1 MNNTMPN
8 LTIKKALA
16 ALCFLALGFNTEAQQ
31 QARISIE
38 FRGGLPSLLTEVN
51 PSTAPFGGVGLRYSF
66 NKYFSL
72 SGEANGGGMAGRSA
86 KAGYFRNSFTQ
97 IGGKANLNV
106 TSFLPDR
113 NDAWSKFN
121 VYVSLGANYMMYYY
135 DKDKALDGKTA
146 KPYFIYDAGLNV
158 KYYVNEMI
166 DLMAGVNFN
175 FSQTSA
181 IDNIRGD
188 GKYDK
193 FALTYVGMAFKILP
207 EERKQLLD
215 WAHLPLRNNE
225 GTKELLAKLEKG
237 VKESNKQANDSL
249 AAQLRKEIKVVD
261 DKVVS
266 VNTKVDTL
274 DNKLNQVL
282 DMLAKMSAAQTAQ
295 IEASQPKAPVGKGQ
309 KGKAANSKQK
319 STTDAGKLNAS
330 SPTGNDTT
338 DRYTLNPKMLSY
350 TAPDGTKVK
359 AATIDQSQVKENYA
373 IVVGS
378 FVQDQNAIL
387 ARDKYIDKGWDAHIL
402 GSAKSQYKRIVIF
415 SNNYFEA
422 AKIVTE
428 LRSTVSK
435 DVWMLDINTGK
446 GVYIK

>member
-1 MNNTMPN
+1 MDNTTRQ
-8 LTIKKALA
+8 LTIKQALTV
-16 ALCFLALGFNTEAQQ
+16 LCFFALGFNSKAQQ
-31 QARISIE
+31 QARLSIE

-51 PSTAPFGGVGLRYSF
+51 PSTAPFGGLGLRYSF

-72 SGEANGGGMAGRSA
+72 SGDANGGGIAGRSG

-106 TSFLPDR
+106 TSFLPQR

-166 DLMAGVNFN
+166 DIMGGVTFN

-188 GKYDK
+188 GKFDK

-207 EERKQLLD
+207 EDRKQLLD
-215 WAHLPLRNNE
+215 WAHLPLRNNQ
-225 GTKELLAKLEKG
+225 GTKELLAKLEKD

-249 AAQLRKEIKVVD
+249 AAQLRKEIKTVD
-261 DKVVS
+261 DKVAT

-274 DNKLNQVL
+274 DNKMNQVL
-282 DMLAKMSAAQTAQ
+282 DLLAKMSAAQAAQ
-295 IEASQPKAPVGKGQ
+295 IEAAQPKAPVGKGK
-309 KGKAANSKQK
+309 KGK
-319 STTDAGKLNAS
+319 TTTEKPKENNKVTAP
-330 SPTGNDTT
+330 SPTGNDTS
-338 DRYTLNPKMLSY
+338 DRYTLSPKMLSY
-350 TAPDGTKVK
+350 TAPDGTKIK

-387 ARDKYIDKGWDAHIL
+387 ARDRYIDKGWDAHIL

>member
-1 MNNTMPN
+1 MRYV
-8 LTIKKALA
+8 TIKQAIII
-16 ALCFLALGFNTEAQQ
+16 LCFFALGFSTKAQQ
-31 QARISIE
+31 QARLSIE
-38 FRGGLPSLLTEVN
+38 FRGGLPSLLTESN
-51 PSTAPFGGVGLRYSF
+51 PSTAPFGGLGLRYSF
-66 NKYFSL
+66 NKYLSL
-72 SGEANGGGMAGRSA
+72 SGDANGGGIAGRSA

-106 TSFLPDR
+106 TSFLPQR

-146 KPYFIYDAGLNV
+146 KPYFIYDAGLNI

-166 DLMAGVNFN
+166 DIMGGVTFN
-175 FSQTSA
+175 FSQTTA

-188 GKYDK
+188 GKFDK
-193 FALTYVGMAFKILP
+193 FALTYIGMAFKILP
-207 EERKQLLD
+207 EDRKQLLD
-215 WAHLPLRNNE
+215 WAHLPLRNNQ
-225 GTKELLAKLEKG
+225 GTKELLTKLEKD
-237 VKESNKQANDSL
+237 VRESNKQANDSL
-249 AAQLRKEIKVVD
+249 AAQLRKEIKTVD
-261 DKVVS
+261 DKVVT

-274 DNKLNQVL
+274 DNKMNQVL
-282 DMLAKMSAAQTAQ
+282 DMLAKMSAAQTLQ
-295 IEASQPKAPVGKGQ
+295 IEASQTKAPIRKGK
-309 KGKAANSKQK
+309 KGKA
-319 STTDAGKLNAS
+319 TTEKPKEIGK
-330 SPTGNDTT
+330 SPTGNDTA
-338 DRYTLNPKMLSY
+338 DKYTINPKMLSY

-378 FVQDQNAIL
+378 FVQDQNAII

-428 LRSTVSK
+428 LRATVSK

>member
-1 MNNTMPN
+1 MNNTTRY
-8 LTIKKALA
+8 LTKKLTSTL
-16 ALCFLALGFNTEAQQ
+16 LCLLLLVINSNSQQ

-38 FRGGLPSLLTEVN
+38 FRGGLPSLLTESN

-72 SGEANGGGMAGRSA
+72 SGDANGGGIAGRSA

-106 TSFLPDR
+106 TAFLPQR
-113 NDAWSKFN
+113 TDAWSRFN
-121 VYVSLGANYMMYYY
+121 AYVSLGANYMMYYY
-135 DKDKALDGKTA
+135 DKDKALDGKTS
-146 KPYFIYDAGLNV
+146 KPYFIYDLGFNV

-166 DLMAGVNFN
+166 DVMGGVTFN

-188 GKYDK
+188 GKFDK
-193 FALTYVGMAFKILP
+193 FALTYVGLAFKILP
-207 EERKQLLD
+207 EDRKQLLD
-215 WAHLPLRNNE
+215 WAHLPIRNNE
-225 GTKELLAKLEKG
+225 GTKQLLAKLEKDMRE
-237 VKESNKQANDSL
+237 VNKQANDSL
-249 AAQLRKEIKVVD
+249 AAKLRKEIKTVD
-261 DKVVS
+261 DNVVTVDS
-266 VNTKVDTL
+266 KVDTL
-274 DNKLNQVL
+274 DNKINQVL
-282 DMLAKMSAAQTAQ
+282 EMLAKMSALQTAQ
-295 IEASQPKAPVGKGQ
+295 VEASQPKKPVGKG
-309 KGKAANSKQK
+309 KKEVVTTSKTT
-319 STTDAGKLNAS
+319 STTPNAKKDS
-330 SPTGNDTT
+330 SSVADTSN
-338 DRYTLNPKMLSY
+338 RYTINPKMLSY
-350 TAPDGTKVK
+350 TAPDGTKIK

-378 FVQDQNAIL
+378 FVQDQNAII

>member
-1 MNNTMPN
+1 MNNTTFK
-8 LTIKKALA
+8 LTYKLI
-16 ALCFLALGFNTEAQQ
+16 CLALSLFVLVFNINAQQ
-31 QARISIE
+31 QARLSIE
-38 FRGGLPSLLTEVN
+38 FRGGLPSLLTESN
-51 PSTAPFGGVGLRYSF
+51 PSTAPFGGFGLRYSF

-72 SGEANGGGMAGRSA
+72 SGDANGGGIAGRSA

-106 TSFLPDR
+106 TAFLPQR
-113 NDAWSKFN
+113 NDAWSRFN
-121 VYVSLGANYMMYYY
+121 AYVSLGANYMMYYY
-135 DKDKALDGKTA
+135 DKDKALDGKTS
-146 KPYFIYDAGLNV
+146 KPYFIYDLGLNV
-158 KYYVNEMI
+158 KYYVNEMVDI
-166 DLMAGVNFN
+166 MAGVTFN
-175 FSQTSA
+175 FSQTTA

-225 GTKELLAKLEKG
+225 GTKQLLAKLEKE
-237 VKESNKQANDSL
+237 VKEANKQANDSL
-249 AAQLRKEIKVVD
+249 AAQLRKEIKTVD
-261 DKVVS
+261 EKVVT

-274 DNKLNQVL
+274 DNKMNQVL
-282 DMLAKMSAAQTAQ
+282 EMLAKLSAAQTPAEAAQ
-295 IEASQPKAPVGKGQ
+295 TKASAGKGQ
-309 KGKAANSKQK
+309 KGKQTIDNKKA
-319 STTDAGKLNAS
+319 TTD
-330 SPTGNDTT
+330 PTKVGTTNTNDTT
-338 DRYTLNPKMLSY
+338 DRYTINPKMLSY

-378 FVQDQNAIL
+378 FVQDQNAII

-428 LRSTVSK
+428 LRTTVSK

>member
-1 MNNTMPN
+1 MNYTKRS
-8 LTIKKALA
+8 LITKQAFLILCLLLLA
-16 ALCFLALGFNTEAQQ
+16 FNTQAQQ
-31 QARISIE
+31 QARLSIE
-38 FRGGLPSLLTEVN
+38 FRGGLPSLLTESN
-51 PSTAPFGGVGLRYSF
+51 PSTAPFGGLGLRYSF
-66 NKYFSL
+66 NKYLSL
-72 SGEANGGGMAGRSA
+72 SGDANGGGIAGRSS

-135 DKDKALDGKTA
+135 DKDRALDGKTA
-146 KPYFIYDAGLNV
+146 KPYFIYDAGFNV
-158 KYYVNEMI
+158 KYYVNEMVDI
-166 DLMAGVNFN
+166 MAGVTFN
-175 FSQTSA
+175 FSQTTA

-188 GKYDK
+188 GKFDK
-193 FALTYVGMAFKILP
+193 FALTHVGMAFKILP

-215 WAHLPLRNNE
+215 WAHLPLRNNQ
-225 GTKELLAKLEKG
+225 GTKELLAKLEKE

-249 AAQLRKEIKVVD
+249 AAQLRKEIKTVD
-261 DKVVS
+261 DKVVT
-266 VNTKVDTL
+266 VNTKVDTI

-282 DMLAKMSAAQTAQ
+282 DLLAKMSAAQVAQ
-295 IEASQPKAPVGKGQ
+295 IEAVKPSAPVA
-309 KGKAANSKQK
+309 KGKKGK
-319 STTDAGKLNAS
+319 TTTEKPKETAKVTTP
-330 SPTGNDTT
+330 SPTGNDTS
-338 DRYTLNPKMLSY
+338 DRYTISPKMLSY
-350 TAPDGTKVK
+350 TAPDGTKIK

-378 FVQDQNAIL
+378 FVQDQNAII

-428 LRSTVSK
+428 LRATVSK

>member
-1 MNNTMPN
+1 MDNTTRN
-8 LTIKKALA
+8 LTIKYAIT
-16 ALCFLALGFNTEAQQ
+16 ALCIFSLGFNTKAQQ
-31 QARISIE
+31 QSRLSIE
-38 FRGGLPSLLTEVN
+38 FRGGLPSLLTESN
-51 PSTAPFGGVGLRYSF
+51 PSNAPFGGLGLRYSF
-66 NKYFSL
+66 NKYL
-72 SGEANGGGMAGRSA
+72 SISGDANGGGIAGRSA

-97 IGGKANLNV
+97 IGGKTNLNV
-106 TSFLPDR
+106 TSFLPVR
-113 NDAWSKFN
+113 SDAWNKFN
-121 VYVSLGANYMMYYY
+121 VYLSLGANYMMYYY

-146 KPYFIYDAGLNV
+146 KPYFIYDAGVNV

-166 DLMAGVNFN
+166 DLMAGVTFN

-188 GKYDK
+188 GKFDK
-193 FALTYVGMAFKILP
+193 FALSYVGLAFKILP
-207 EERKQLLD
+207 EERKQHLD
-215 WAHLPLRNNE
+215 WAHLPLRNNQ
-225 GTKELLAKLEKG
+225 GTKELLAKLEKD

-249 AAQLRKEIKVVD
+249 ASQLRREIKTVD
-261 DKVVS
+261 DKVVI

-282 DMLAKMSAAQTAQ
+282 DLLAKMNATQAEST
-295 IEASQPKAPVGKGQ
+295 QPKTPAGKS
-309 KGKAANSKQK
+309 KPANNKQK
-319 STTDAGKLNAS
+319 SGSNVAKTT
-330 SPTGNDTT
+330 SPTGNDTA
-338 DRYTLNPKMLSY
+338 DKYTLNPKMLTY
-350 TAPDGTKVK
+350 TAPDGTKIK

-428 LRSTVSK
+428 LRTTVSK

>member
-1 MNNTMPN
+1 MKNTMHY
-8 LTIKKALA
+8 LTKKLIGTL
-16 ALCFLALGFNTEAQQ
+16 LCLLLLVTNSNSQQ

-38 FRGGLPSLLTEVN
+38 FRGGLPSLLTESN
-51 PSTAPFGGVGLRYSF
+51 PSTAPFGGLGLRYSF
-66 NKYFSL
+66 NKHFSL
-72 SGEANGGGMAGRSA
+72 SGDANGGGIAGRST

-106 TSFLPDR
+106 TAFLPQR
-113 NDAWSKFN
+113 TDAWSRFN
-121 VYVSLGANYMMYYY
+121 AYFSLGANYMMYYY

-146 KPYFIYDAGLNV
+146 KPYFIYDMGVNV

-166 DLMAGVNFN
+166 DVMGGVTFN

-193 FALTYVGMAFKILP
+193 FALTYVGLAFKILP
-207 EERKQLLD
+207 EDRKQLLD
-215 WAHLPLRNNE
+215 WAHLPIRNNE
-225 GTKELLAKLEKG
+225 GTKQLLAKLEKDMRE
-237 VKESNKQANDSL
+237 VNKQANDSL
-249 AAQLRKEIKVVD
+249 AAQLRKEIKTVD
-261 DKVVS
+261 NKIETVTV
-266 VNTKVDTL
+266 KVDTI
-274 DNKLNQVL
+274 D
-282 DMLAKMSAAQTAQ
+282 AKMNMMLELLNKMSTIQTAQ
-295 IEASQPKAPVGKGQ
+295 VEAAQAKSNP
-309 KGKAANSKQK
+309 KGKKDSKLNQK
-319 STTDAGKLNAS
+319 STTTTS
-330 SPTGNDTT
+330 SKTDTAIDT
-338 DRYTLNPKMLSY
+338 SSRYTLNPKMLSY
-350 TAPDGTKVK
+350 TAPDGTKIK

-378 FVQDQNAIL
+378 FVQDQNAIV

>member
-1 MNNTMPN
+1 MNNTTNKLFPLKTSLAIFLISLSIN
-8 LTIKKALA
+8 LV
-16 ALCFLALGFNTEAQQ
+16 AQQ
-31 QARISIE
+31 QSRVSIE
-38 FRGGLPSLLTEVN
+38 FRGGLPSLMTEAS
-51 PSTAPFGGVGLRYSF
+51 PSNAPFGGLGLRYSF
-66 NKYFSL
+66 NKYL
-72 SGEANGGGMAGRSA
+72 SISGDAIGGGMAGTSS

-97 IGGKANLNV
+97 IGTRINFNI
-106 TSFLPDR
+106 TSLLPQRDD
-113 NDAWSKFN
+113 NWGKFN
-121 VYVSLGANYMMYYY
+121 VYLSTGPNYMMYYY

-146 KPYFIYDAGLNV
+146 KPYFVYDIGLNV

-166 DLMAGVNFN
+166 DIVGGVSFN

-181 IDNIRGD
+181 IDNIRD
-188 GKYDK
+188 NNENDK
-193 FALTYVGMAFKILP
+193 FALSYVGMAFKILP
-207 EERKQLLD
+207 EDRKQHLD

-225 GTKELLAKLEKG
+225 GTKELLAKLEQD
-237 VKESNKQANDSL
+237 VNESNRQANDSL
-249 AAQLRKEIKVVD
+249 ATILRKEIKIVD
-261 DKVVS
+261 DKVVT

-274 DNKLNQVL
+274 DNKVNQVL
-282 DMLAKMSAAQTAQ
+282 EILAKMSAAQAAQ
-295 IEASQPKAPVGKGQ
+295 IEASKPKTPVGKGQ
-309 KGKAANSKQK
+309 KGKTNNKQK
-319 STTDAGKLNAS
+319 STDNAGKLNAS
-330 SPTGNDTT
+330 SSTGNDTS
-338 DRYTLNPKMLSY
+338 DRYSLNPKMLTY

-359 AATIDQSQVKENYA
+359 AETIDQSQVKENYA

-446 GVYIK
+446 GVFIK